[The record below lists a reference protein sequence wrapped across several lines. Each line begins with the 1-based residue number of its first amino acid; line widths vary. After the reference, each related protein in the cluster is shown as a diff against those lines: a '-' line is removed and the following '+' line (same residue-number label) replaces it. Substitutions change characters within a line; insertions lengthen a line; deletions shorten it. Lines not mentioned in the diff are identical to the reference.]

1 MKRALLICFILIS
14 GLSFGQLKKKYYGTY
29 RGTVPSY
36 TIDIGSDVVPVASSE
51 IVIQLTAEN
60 VTQQLGNV
68 SRKGSWTVSE
78 SDKTHITLNLRLE
91 GQLAEERL
99 LIDKKTKK
107 IVRLGIF
114 PQPDALLEKDR
125 SS

>member
-1 MKRALLICFILIS
+1 MCFILVS

-29 RGTVPSY
+29 RGTVPGY
-36 TIDIGSDVVPVASSE
+36 TLDIGSDVVPVAASD
-51 IVIQLTAEN
+51 IVIQLSADE

-68 SRKGSWTVSE
+68 TRKGTWTVSE
-78 SDKTHITLNLRLE
+78 SGKTSILLSLRLE

-114 PQPDALLEKDR
+114 PQPDALLEKER

>member
-1 MKRALLICFILIS
+1 MCFILVS
-14 GLSFGQLKKKYYGTY
+14 GLSFGQLKKKFYGTY
-29 RGTVPSY
+29 RGTVPGY
-36 TIDIGSDVVPVASSE
+36 TMDIGSDVVPVASSD
-51 IVIQLTAEN
+51 IVIILTAEN

-68 SRKGSWTVSE
+68 TKKGTWTVSE
-78 SDKTHITLNLRLE
+78 SDKTQITLQLRLE
-91 GQLAEERL
+91 GELAEERL